1 MLKDRGA
8 RGKGQAKFVWVKQYW
23 IKDYPLGPEQQYKLD
38 ELAEIRARLF
48 DGKLRTDLAIDNLVA
63 RQNDLIDMLHQ
74 DGVDIELKG

>member
-23 IKDYPLGPEQQYKLD
+23 IKNYPLGPEQQYKLD

-48 DGKLRTDLAIDNLVA
+48 DGKVRSDNRVGDMEA
-63 RQNDLIDMLHQ
+63 RQHELISMLYQ